1 MPFANISCSLALA
14 VGLAFTSAFASA
26 QPADT
31 SPTSAEQVQLQQI
44 RSATLKIA
52 YADTTS

>member
-26 QPADT
+26 QPANT

-44 RSATLKIA
+44 RSATLKIS